1 MRPCRF
7 LLFFIST
14 VCTCFAALFTPPCHG
29 LELYSGVPFYDA
41 TGNKVA
47 LEDFTAA
54 SAPKPLV
61 LFAWKDKCAMCRI
74 MLPEV
79 EKLQALNPDIK
90 VIPLMIDS
98 PSLFAARKVY
108 ALTNT
113 KHLPIYLDTDGDF
126 AKAAGILSTPLIIVY
141 NKEGDAILRAKGFL
155 NLSSSDFCAKL
166 NSLAKETLKGEQK

>member
-7 LLFFIST
+7 LFFFIPT
-14 VCTCFAALFTPPCHG
+14 VCACFTAFFALPCQG

-41 TGNKVA
+41 AGSKVA
-47 LEDFTAA
+47 LEDFAAA
-54 SAPKPLV
+54 SDSKPLV
-61 LFAWKDKCAMCRI
+61 LFAWKDKCAMCRV

-90 VIPLMIDS
+90 VIPLMIDN
-98 PSLFAARKVY
+98 PSLFAARKNY

-126 AKAAGILSTPLIIVY
+126 AKAASILSTPMIIVY
-141 NKEGDAILRAKGFL
+141 SREGDAILRAKGFL
-155 NLSSSDFCAKL
+155 NLSSSDFRAKL
-166 NSLAKETLKGEQK
+166 NSLKKETTKGE

>member
-1 MRPCRF
+1 MRSCR
-7 LLFFIST
+7 LLSLF
-14 VCTCFAALFTPPCHG
+14 VLAACTYFAALFTLPCHG

-41 TGNKVA
+41 AGSKVA
-47 LEDFTAA
+47 LEDFAAA
-54 SAPKPLV
+54 SDPKPLV

-79 EKLQALNPDIK
+79 EKLQTLNPDIN

-98 PSLFAARKVY
+98 PSLFAARKNY

-155 NLSSSDFCAKL
+155 NLSSSDFRAKL
-166 NSLAKETLKGEQK
+166 NSLKKETQKGE

>member
-7 LLFFIST
+7 FPFFILAA
-14 VCTCFAALFTPPCHG
+14 CTFFAALFVLPCHG

-41 TGNKVA
+41 AGSKVA
-47 LEDFTAA
+47 LEDFAAATA
-54 SAPKPLV
+54 SKPLV
-61 LFAWKDKCAMCRI
+61 LFAWKDKCAMCRV

-79 EKLQALNPDIK
+79 EKLQAFNPDIK
-90 VIPLMIDS
+90 VIPLMIDG

-155 NLSSSDFCAKL
+155 NLSSSDFRAKL
-166 NSLAKETLKGEQK
+166 SSLVKETKKGESK